1 MKNLASKIV
10 LMTVGVALLIGF
22 VTGFFMS
29 SLLLQQSREGLEMY
43 EKSLRQGFDRLIKY
57 EVQTVHSMLET
68 IKQMEEE
75 GRFKQDEAKR
85 LAADITRELRY
96 GDDGYF
102 WVDTSEGQNV
112 VLLGGDSEGTNRMD
126 LQDVN
131 GKYLIQEIIE
141 KGMQPGGGF
150 TDYWFPKAGGDEAL
164 PKRGFS
170 LYFEPFDWVVGT
182 GNYTDDIDGIVAEQ
196 QETFIQQARAS
207 ISRMLVIIGVVLVAA
222 LLFAYF
228 FSRRI
233 VKPVKR
239 ANELLREIAEG
250 GGDLTRELQVAGRD
264 EIADLTANFNRFVET
279 LRSIVNSVKGE
290 VNQAHEQRDAI
301 VAGST
306 ETASSVEE
314 ISATSSSIYSQ
325 VERLN
330 QQVTDTSESME
341 KITSVVGKLE
351 GHISNQ
357 ASAVEESAA
366 SINEMVASIQS
377 VATTTSE
384 KRGRIEDLLK
394 ITKNGREEIG
404 RTEKKVDNLNAR
416 VSELK
421 NIVQMINDI
430 ADQTNLLAMNASI
443 EAAHAGESGRGFA
456 VVAGEIRKLAESS
469 SSNASQISDNLER
482 NVERISE
489 LKSFTEHTVQLY
501 QDIEGRAHEATE
513 AFTEVSSTMDELS
526 TGATEIN
533 NAVESLREI
542 TAEVKSGSA
551 DMTSGSESIRE
562 STNNV
567 EEVSQNVYHAV
578 SEINT
583 GIQEINSAVSD
594 LNEAIQFI
602 SETIDG
608 ISKQVEQFV
617 T

>member
-1 MKNLASKIV
+1 MKNLTSKIV
-10 LMTVGVALLIGF
+10 LMTVGVALLIGL

-29 SLLLQQSREGLEMY
+29 SLLLQQSREGLQLY
-43 EKSLRQGFDRLIKY
+43 EKSLRDGFDRLIKY
-57 EVQTVHSMLET
+57 EVQTVHSMLAT
-68 IKQMEEE
+68 IKEMEEN
-75 GRFKQDEAKR
+75 GRFGPEEAKT

-102 WVDTSEGQNV
+102 WVDTSEGKNV
-112 VLLGGDSEGTNRMD
+112 VLLGQDVEGTNRMD
-126 LQDVN
+126 LQDVKGN
-131 GKYLIQEIIE
+131 FLIQEIV
-141 KGMQPGGGF
+141 KQGLKRGGGF

-170 LYFEPFDWVVGT
+170 LHFEPYDWIVGT
-182 GNYTDDIDGIVAEQ
+182 GNYTDDIDAIIEE
-196 QETFIQQARAS
+196 QETSFIQQARAATT
-207 ISRMLVIIGVVLVAA
+207 RMLIVIGVVLIAGI
-222 LLFAYF
+222 LFAYF

-233 VKPVKR
+233 VKPVKQADR
-239 ANELLREIAEG
+239 LLEEIAEG
-250 GGDLTRELQVAGRD
+250 GGDLTRELHVSGRD
-264 EIADLTANFNRFVET
+264 EIADLTSNFNRFVTT
-279 LRSIVNSVKGE
+279 LRSIVNSVKDE
-290 VNQAHEQRDAI
+290 VGRAHEQRDAI

-330 QQVTDTSESME
+330 QQVSDTSDSME
-341 KITSVVGKLE
+341 TITSVVKMLE
-351 GHISNQ
+351 SHISNQ

-366 SINEMVASIQS
+366 SINEMVASIQN
-377 VATTTSE
+377 VATTTSD
-384 KRGRIEDLLK
+384 KRTRIEELLK
-394 ITKNGREEIG
+394 FTKSGREEIS
-404 RTEKKVDNLNAR
+404 RTEKKVDDLNAR
-416 VSELK
+416 VSEVM
-421 NIVQMINDI
+421 NIVSMINDI

-469 SSNASQISDNLER
+469 SNNASQISNTLEST
-482 NVERISE
+482 VDSISE
-489 LKSFTEHTVQLY
+489 LKTFTEHTVQTY
-501 QDIEGRAHEATE
+501 QNIEERAHEATE
-513 AFTEVSSTMDELS
+513 AFTEVSATMEELS

-542 TAEVKSGSA
+542 TAEVKNGSA
-551 DMTSGSESIRE
+551 DMTSGAESIRT
-562 STNNV
+562 STTNV

-583 GIQEINSAVSD
+583 GIQEINAAVSD

-602 SETIDG
+602 SGTIDA
-608 ISKQVEQFV
+608 ISKQVEQFR

>member
-1 MKNLASKIV
+1 MKSLTSKIV
-10 LMTVGVALLIGF
+10 LMTIGVALLIGF

-57 EVQTVHSMLET
+57 EVQTVHSMLDTLKEM
-68 IKQMEEE
+68 QNSGRFDEEE
-75 GRFKQDEAKR
+75 AKE
-85 LAADITRELRY
+85 LAADIARELRY
-96 GDDGYF
+96 GEDGYF
-102 WVDTSEGQNV
+102 WIDTSEGKNV
-112 VLLGGDSEGTNRMD
+112 VLLGQDVEGTNRLE
-126 LQDVN
+126 LQDVKGN
-131 GKYLIQEIIE
+131 YIIKDIIAHGLQE
-141 KGMQPGGGF
+141 GGGF
-150 TDYWFPKAGGDEAL
+150 TDYWFPKKEGGEAL
-164 PKRGFS
+164 PKRGYS
-170 LYFEPFDWVVGT
+170 LYFEPYDWVVGT
-182 GNYTDDIDGIVAEQ
+182 GNYTDDIDAIVADQRESY
-196 QETFIQQARAS
+196 TRQAREA
-207 ISRMLVIIGVVLVAA
+207 ISRMLIIIATVLAA
-222 LLFAYF
+222 GLLFAYF

-233 VKPVKR
+233 VQPVKK
-239 ANELLREIAEG
+239 ADKLLREIAEG
-250 GGDLTRELQVAGRD
+250 GGDLTRELQVSSRD
-264 EIADLTANFNRFVET
+264 EIGDLTANFNRFVET
-279 LRSIVNSVKGE
+279 LRSIVDSVKGE
-290 VNQAHEQRDAI
+290 VSRAHEQRDAI

-366 SINEMVASIQS
+366 SINEMVASIQN

-384 KRGRIEDLLK
+384 KRSRIEELLQF
-394 ITKNGREEIG
+394 TKGGREEIS
-404 RTEKKVDNLNAR
+404 RTEKKVDDLNAR
-416 VSELK
+416 VSEVM
-421 NIVQMINDI
+421 NIVNMINDI

-469 SSNASQISDNLER
+469 SSNASQISDTLEST
-482 NVERISE
+482 VESISE

>member
-1 MKNLASKIV
+1 MKNLTSKIV
-10 LMTVGVALLIGF
+10 LMTVGVALLIGL

-29 SLLLQQSREGLEMY
+29 SLLLQQSREGLQLY
-43 EKSLRQGFDRLIKY
+43 EKSLRDGFDRLIKY
-57 EVQTVHSMLET
+57 EVQTVHSMLAT
-68 IKQMEEE
+68 IKEMEEN
-75 GRFKQDEAKR
+75 GRFGPEEAKT

-102 WVDTSEGQNV
+102 WVDTSEGKNV
-112 VLLGGDSEGTNRMD
+112 VLLGQDVEGTNRMD
-126 LQDVN
+126 LQDVKGN
-131 GKYLIQEIIE
+131 YIIQEIV
-141 KGMQPGGGF
+141 KQGLKRGGGF

-170 LYFEPFDWVVGT
+170 LHFEPYDWIVGT
-182 GNYTDDIDGIVAEQ
+182 GNYTDDIDAIIEE
-196 QETFIQQARAS
+196 QETSFIQQARAATT
-207 ISRMLVIIGVVLVAA
+207 RMLIVIGAVLIAGI
-222 LLFAYF
+222 LFAYF

-233 VKPVKR
+233 VKPVKQADR
-239 ANELLREIAEG
+239 LLEEIAEG
-250 GGDLTRELQVAGRD
+250 GGDLTRELHVSGRD
-264 EIADLTANFNRFVET
+264 EIADLTSNFNRFVTT
-279 LRSIVNSVKGE
+279 LRSIVNSVKDE
-290 VNQAHEQRDAI
+290 VGRAHEQRDAI

-325 VERLN
+325 VEKLN
-330 QQVTDTSESME
+330 QQVSDTSESME
-341 KITSVVGKLE
+341 KITSVVNMLE

-366 SINEMVASIQS
+366 SINEMVASIQN
-377 VATTTSE
+377 VASTTSD
-384 KRGRIEDLLK
+384 KRTRIEELLK
-394 ITKNGREEIG
+394 FTKSGREEIS
-404 RTEKKVDNLNAR
+404 RTEKKVDDLNAR
-416 VSELK
+416 VSEVM
-421 NIVQMINDI
+421 NIVSMINDI

-469 SSNASQISDNLER
+469 SNNASQISDTLEST
-482 NVERISE
+482 VDSISE
-489 LKSFTEHTVQLY
+489 LKTFTEHTVQTY
-501 QDIEGRAHEATE
+501 QDIEERAHEATE
-513 AFTEVSSTMDELS
+513 AFTEVSATMEELS

-551 DMTSGSESIRE
+551 DMTSGAESIRT
-562 STNNV
+562 STTNV

-583 GIQEINSAVSD
+583 GIQEINAAVSD

-602 SETIDG
+602 SGTIDA
-608 ISKQVEQFV
+608 ISKQVEQFR